1 MTPDLLKLSAYHGA
15 GWRARSADLGSEIDK
30 QNGIWSALRVD
41 SEYKPLKAVLLYC
54 PGLEVNDVQQPD
66 SVQHIARINPEAAR
80 REYKK
85 LHETFRL
92 HGVAVHYIRPDALQP
107 GTRLEK
113 YNLMFARDLFF
124 NTKEGAVVARMG
136 SAVRAGEEKFAQL
149 ALAQLAIPINKTI
162 TNHGIFEGADALWI
176 NPKTVLCGLGRRT
189 NREGFQQVRAVL
201 KAQEVEALAV
211 DLPAATQHLLGV
223 LHIVD
228 KNLALVRTRI
238 VPKRMVNILRRAGI
252 SIIDVPETEEVLVRQ
267 GMNVVTV
274 KPRVIIMPVNCP
286 DLKLLYEASGIT
298 VAAEVEIGQIL
309 NGAGGLAC
317 ATGILARE
325 I

>member
-1 MTPDLLKLSAYHGA
+1 MTPDLMKLSAYHGA
-15 GWRARSADLGSEIDK
+15 EWKTRIADLGAEMEK
-30 QNGIWSALRVD
+30 ATGVWSSLRVD

-54 PGLEVNDVQQPD
+54 PGSEVDDVLQPNT
-66 SVQHIARINPEAAR
+66 VQHIARINSDEIR

-85 LHETFRL
+85 LEATFRM

-124 NTKEGAVVARMG
+124 NTKEGAVIARMG
-136 SAVRAGEEKFAQL
+136 SLVRAGEEKFAML

-162 TNHGIFEGADALWI
+162 TNNGIFEGADALWI
-176 NPKTVLCGLGRRT
+176 NPKTVICGLGRRT
-189 NREGFQQVRAVL
+189 NRDGFQQVRAVL
-201 KAQEVEALAV
+201 KAQGVETLAV

-228 KNLALVRTRI
+228 KNLALVRTQI
-238 VPKRMVNILRRAGI
+238 VAKRMVNLLRREGI

-267 GMNVVTV
+267 GMNVVTQ
-274 KPRVIIMPVNCP
+274 PT
-286 DLKLLYEASGIT
+286 LG
-298 VAAEVEIGQIL
+298 L
-309 NGAGGLAC
+309 NGRRRCTVQTTRAN
-317 ATGILARE
+317 
-325 I
+325 